1 MSKDDVIQAAQS
13 MDGKKTRMKRLET
26 EPTGTK
32 ERKLPK
38 EVLQGLEE
46 HFGIKLNKV
55 RVHTGGNIA
64 DICKELKTKVF
75 TKDQNIYFA
84 KASEAKNKEIL
95 TSQLTQVIHMF
106 NDKMKKKTKSGRVL
120 VGKRK

>member
-55 RVHTGGNIA
+55 RVHTGGNIK
-64 DICKELKTKVF
+64 DICRELKTKVF
-75 TKDQNIYFA
+75 TIDQNIYFA
-84 KASEAKNKEIL
+84 KTGDAKNTEIL
-95 TSQLTQVIHMF
+95 TAQLTQVIQMF
-106 NDKMKKKTKSGRVL
+106 NDKMKKKTKEGRAV
-120 VGKRK
+120 VGKK